1 MVFELMTG
9 VIPLMLSMGTCVGCI
24 TATLVI
30 LYRRKQRAEMTQNES
45 ADRALATLTLM
56 LICFIVCFG
65 YCYTFLLKLL
75 TAVHKGGVLRTL

>member
-30 LYRRKQRAEMTQNES
+30 LYRRKQRAEMTRNES
-45 ADRALATLTLM
+45 ADRALTTLTLM

-65 YCYTFLLKLL
+65 YGYKFLFKLL